1 MKSGNI
7 EQFQNLS
14 QFVDV
19 QDFNN
24 NIEQWMTDVKEKFS
38 KSELIALKRLIRF
51 CAKVTGV
58 SNAKIGTITA
68 ATYKDGHGIS
78 RSTFKRMILKAKI
91 FGMLIVHETER
102 KNGSQSSNLYVFQ
115 RYELPKAKKLNHP
128 KASNL
133 SKTNNQNNKKRN
145 SDINKQDTLQQSET
159 AHQHVGQAAKR
170 QEHPLD
176 FTYARNDIPKTFIN
190 AVLLRSGLAKDINFA
205 WSRITLAYRQSG
217 LHHVYALSKL
227 LQDNAVLNEICQRA
241 RSVVRAEK
249 LGEIHKDFG
258 ALLYGTMLELFNRI
272 GEDDYNATISEMSGA
287 DEEDLFTGASL
298 LLRTGGLLNCVQRI
312 VSRQAWNELNNTT
325 STAEL
330 DVLGV
335 F

>member
-7 EQFQNLS
+7 EQFQHLS
-14 QFVDV
+14 QFADV

-24 NIEQWMTDVKEKFS
+24 NIEQWMIDVKEKFS
-38 KSELIALKRLIRF
+38 KSELIALKHLIRF
-51 CAKVTGV
+51 CAKVVGV

-78 RSTFKRMILKAKI
+78 RSTFKRMVLKAKR

-115 RYELPKAKKLNHP
+115 LYELPKIEKLNCP
-128 KASNL
+128 QSSNL
-133 SKTNNQNNKKRN
+133 SKTSNQNNKKRN
-145 SDINKQDTLQQSET
+145 SDINKQDILQQSET
-159 AHQHVGQAAKR
+159 AHHVGQASK
-170 QEHPLD
+170 QEQQPLD
-176 FTYARNDIPKTFIN
+176 FNYARNDIPKTFIS

-205 WSRITLAYRQSG
+205 WSRVALAYRQSG
-217 LHHVYALSKL
+217 LHHVYALGTL
-227 LQDNAVLNEICQRA
+227 LQDNDVHQRA

-249 LGEIHKDFG
+249 LGEIRKDFG
-258 ALLYGTMLELFNRI
+258 ALMYGTMLEMFNRI
-272 GEDDYNATISEMSGA
+272 GEDDYNATLSEMSGA

-298 LLRTGGLLNCVQRI
+298 LLRTGSLLKNCVQRI

-325 STAEL
+325 SMAEL